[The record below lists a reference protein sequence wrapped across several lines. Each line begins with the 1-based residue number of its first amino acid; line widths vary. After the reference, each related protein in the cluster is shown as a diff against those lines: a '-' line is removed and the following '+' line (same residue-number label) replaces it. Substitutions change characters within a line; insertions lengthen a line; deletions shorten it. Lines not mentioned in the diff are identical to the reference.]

1 MTQRRVAGKIKGTE
15 DFSAL
20 QKGLGIFKVLV
31 IARFSN
37 FFAKVTLFSV
47 AVPTGSV
54 FCRCSLCRNYVLT
67 ALDCRVPE
75 WLK

>member
-1 MTQRRVAGKIKGTE
+1 MTQRRIAGKIKGTE

-37 FFAKVTLFSV
+37 FLQKSHYFLSQCQQVQFFVDVHYVVTMS
-47 AVPTGSV
+47 
-54 FCRCSLCRNYVLT
+54 
-67 ALDCRVPE
+67 
-75 WLK
+75 